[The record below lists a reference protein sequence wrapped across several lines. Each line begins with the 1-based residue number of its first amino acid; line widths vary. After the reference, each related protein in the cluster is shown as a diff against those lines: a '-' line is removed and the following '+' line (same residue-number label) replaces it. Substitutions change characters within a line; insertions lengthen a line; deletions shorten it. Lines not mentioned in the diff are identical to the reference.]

1 MNQNGAN
8 GGANGAPP
16 KRYQRVLVPTDGSAV
31 SHRAMHVAIDLAKW
45 TKGDVLRVI
54 YAFAVNEPL
63 HTSPR
68 MASHWPD
75 ESHAESAAAAERVSR
90 NHVGVILDAA
100 AAAGVKCTV
109 VVGHGD
115 VSEAILAA
123 TAEHGIDTIV
133 MAGPGARGLSAILI
147 GLTVL
152 FLGSVTTRVVA
163 ASLVPV
169 LVVK

>member
-1 MNQNGAN
+1 
-8 GGANGAPP
+8 
-16 KRYQRVLVPTDGSAV
+16 
-31 SHRAMHVAIDLAKW
+31 
-45 TKGDVLRVI
+45 
-54 YAFAVNEPL
+54 
-63 HTSPR
+63 